1 MKGHLVKLGCLA
13 LCLICSVPGTAL
25 AKEKVKSATI
35 EIKAK
40 SLEAHQKRRRVTF
53 SGDVRVRRGPL
64 TLRCDAL
71 VSEYS
76 ETGEIMTLE
85 ATGNLQI
92 IGKNFTATAESATYI
107 REKTI
112 LILSGSP
119 AVMQGRSKLTGK
131 TVTIWLDE
139 ERVSISEA
147 KGVFDPASISIPVS
161 R

>member
-1 MKGHLVKLGCLA
+1 M
-13 LCLICSVPGTAL
+13 
-25 AKEKVKSATI
+25 
-35 EIKAK
+35 
-40 SLEAHQKRRRVTF
+40 
-53 SGDVRVRRGPL
+53 
-64 TLRCDAL
+64 RCDAL

-92 IGKNFTATAESATYI
+92 TGKSFTATAESATYI

-119 AVMQGRSKLTGK
+119 AVMQGRSRLTGK